1 MNELIKENE
10 NLLYSIMILILGI
23 SALIYMKISTKGED
37 PKDVGSF
44 DQSVRFGIYLGGIL
58 GILGGINGILRE
70 IFS

>member
-1 MNELIKENE
+1 MKELIKENE
-10 NLLYSIMILILGI
+10 NLLYSIINFIIGI
-23 SALIYMKISTKGED
+23 ICLLYMKISTKGED